1 MDAVEQEAA
10 AREAL
15 ARSLSLS
22 MRSQDDDWYK
32 PTLTRANAL
41 AARMYREIF
50 GGRIPAD
57 TRAAIT
63 EYVEKALRDTKRNP
77 DGQDAQVARL
87 SRGLAS
93 YLASAVLDSNTPSAQ
108 WEKVWR
114 TVHDDKV
121 RDSHAMADGQVVD
134 GDGYFTVGGVKMFA
148 PGDLSAPAEE
158 WAGCRCHPE
167 YRRRTALPDQ
177 LVAAADI
184 DPGGFVIVGLPA
196 ADDPIYEVSSEQPP
210 HLTMIYLSVDFI
222 EQAAQ
227 ILAGEAPKC
236 EPTTVEVTETG
247 ELGDGGAQVAHVNP
261 LGLADVREALM
272 GYEPIQ
278 QGVEAMEQYPE
289 WTPHVTLGYPETP
302 PLSGDVPDTITIDR
316 LAILDGSGA
325 LHSEYPLGE
334 AMDDTAVEETP
345 VEEVDEFPTSGV
357 YEPVPL
363 YGVLAPEGKPTG
375 DRRGFMPNSLEW
387 LEPPLALRWQEKDM
401 PGHDG
406 SVSVA
411 SMDRI
416 WRDEA
421 TGLIKW
427 EGMSGVSDAADRHIA
442 LIAEKIHRGVSVDLD
457 DAQVEV
463 RSKAGE
469 PIEIPDDPELAAQM
483 DFNDVGEWVTYGR
496 IRSAASCAIPAF
508 PEAFIAIG
516 TWAEHDAQQDA
527 AEQPEVDEE
536 PGEIEAMAASA
547 REDLTD
553 ALVAAPGTQ
562 DGPGWLT
569 HPIDT
574 DRLRDYWVRGKGA
587 AKIGWGAPGDFNR
600 CRAFLAEYIKPMY
613 LAGYCFT
620 GDTEFLTRDGV
631 TTFGEA
637 VGTTQQVLTMKE
649 PLGPGASPVTKAGY
663 WVDAPIESF
672 GEQPVLSVTL
682 RRANQRKVIKATPE
696 HEWFAST
703 DARSAAR
710 TKARKVTTADLR
722 PGMALA
728 SLMPMPV
735 AKRGTVPSPYGIAA
749 GAVFGDGHRGPHGA
763 SIDLWGDKDAQ
774 LLRYFEGNPMSA
786 IKTEGGVLGTRVR
799 SLPSSWKGAP
809 SLDEGPSYLL
819 GWLAGYIA
827 ADGHVTKRGAISL
840 SSSNRDHLVLAQTV
854 ANRLG
859 VSTLPITH
867 HMRTGKGTEPT
878 PLFKLPFVGE
888 TFPEAALVIAEHRS
902 RLVAA
907 APKFTATRWVVESV
921 EDRGEAEEVFCAVV
935 PETETFALADYVWVH
950 NCANRHKD
958 ALGFWP
964 GEHRPGKA
972 SAKVATFNL
981 VASAGTLKPPRE
993 WFENPNFT
1001 ERAPMTIT
1009 EPDPHTG
1016 LRRVFGHAAEWDECH
1031 TGFADRCVSP
1041 PSSPSDY
1048 SRFHLGHVVLDDG
1061 TKLPTGTL
1069 TMDTGHA
1076 ALSLSASSAAA
1087 HYDNTGTS
1095 FAQVRCG
1102 EDGIGIWFAGVI
1114 EPKITDEQVFSIRGA
1129 KISGDWRNVAGQ
1141 GLDAIAMLAVN
1152 TPGFPIVHA
1161 ALAASAGERQALV
1174 AAGIVEDEPVTADT
1188 LKRIVAAAVDERLE
1202 IISARQSL
1210 VAAARA
1216 RRREAMDAIAASAAS
1231 RKDT

>member
-1 MDAVEQEAA
+1 MDAVGQEAK

-15 ARSLSLS
+15 ERSLSLS
-22 MRSQDDDWYK
+22 LRSKGDDWYK
-32 PTLTRANAL
+32 PTLTRSNAL

-63 EYVEKALRDTKRNP
+63 EYVEAALKATKRDP
-77 DGQDAQVARL
+77 DGRDAQVARL
-87 SRGLAS
+87 ARGIAS
-93 YLASAVLDSNTPSAQ
+93 YLASAVLDSQTPSDQ

-114 TVHDDKV
+114 SEHDDKV
-121 RDSHAMADGQVVD
+121 RDSHAAADGQVVD
-134 GDGYFTVGGVKMFA
+134 GDGFFTVGGVKMFA

-167 YRRRTALPDQ
+167 YRRRTAMPEQ
-177 LVAAADI
+177 LVAAANPDLHA
-184 DPGGFVIVGLPA
+184 FVIVALPS
-196 ADDPIYEVSSEQPP
+196 ADDPIMGVSSEQPP
-210 HLTMIYLSVDFI
+210 HITLLYLSADYL
-222 EQAAQ
+222 EQATQ
-227 ILAGEAPKC
+227 ILAGEAPKH
-236 EPTTVEVTETG
+236 EPATITAGSVEP
-247 ELGDGGAQVAHVNP
+247 LGDGGAEVLHVDP
-261 LGLADVREALM
+261 GMLHEVRQALLD
-272 GYEPIQ
+272 YEPIQ
-278 QGVEAMEQYPE
+278 QAFDALADEQFPE
-289 WTPHVTLGYPETP
+289 WTPHITLGYPETP
-302 PLSGDVPDTITIDR
+302 PLSTDVPDTITIDR
-316 LAILDGSGA
+316 LAILHDG

-334 AMDDTAVEETP
+334 AMSETAVEEPTEV
-345 VEEVDEFPTSGV
+345 VEDEVDEFPTSGV

-516 TWAEHDAQQDA
+516 TWAEHDAQQEGADQV
-527 AEQPEVDEE
+527 EDEVTEE
-536 PGEIEAMAASA
+536 
-547 REDLTD
+547 
-553 ALVAAPGTQ
+553 LVASVIAEAESVLLASGGSVLTFAPGTQ

-569 HPIDT
+569 HPVDT

-587 AKIGWGAPGDFNR
+587 AKIDWGIPGDFNR

-613 LAGYCFT
+613 LAGYC
-620 GDTEFLTRDGV
+620 
-631 TTFGEA
+631 
-637 VGTTQQVLTMKE
+637 
-649 PLGPGASPVTKAGY
+649 
-663 WVDAPIESF
+663 
-672 GEQPVLSVTL
+672 
-682 RRANQRKVIKATPE
+682 
-696 HEWFAST
+696 
-703 DARSAAR
+703 
-710 TKARKVTTADLR
+710 
-722 PGMALA
+722 
-728 SLMPMPV
+728 
-735 AKRGTVPSPYGIAA
+735 
-749 GAVFGDGHRGPHGA
+749 
-763 SIDLWGDKDAQ
+763 
-774 LLRYFEGNPMSA
+774 
-786 IKTEGGVLGTRVR
+786 
-799 SLPSSWKGAP
+799 
-809 SLDEGPSYLL
+809 
-819 GWLAGYIA
+819 
-827 ADGHVTKRGAISL
+827 
-840 SSSNRDHLVLAQTV
+840 
-854 ANRLG
+854 
-859 VSTLPITH
+859 
-867 HMRTGKGTEPT
+867 
-878 PLFKLPFVGE
+878 
-888 TFPEAALVIAEHRS
+888 
-902 RLVAA
+902 
-907 APKFTATRWVVESV
+907 
-921 EDRGEAEEVFCAVV
+921 
-935 PETETFALADYVWVH
+935 
-950 NCANRHKD
+950 ANRHKD

-972 SAKVATFNL
+972 SAEVATFNL

-1076 ALSLSASSAAA
+1076 ALSLNASSAAA

>member
-10 AREAL
+10 ARDAL

-22 MRSQDDDWYK
+22 LRSKDDDWYK

-57 TRAAIT
+57 TRAAIA
-63 EYVEKALRDTKRNP
+63 EYVEKALRETKRDP
-77 DGQDAQVARL
+77 DGRDIQAARL
-87 SRGLAS
+87 ARGLAS
-93 YLASAVLDSNTPSAQ
+93 YLASAVLDSNTPSDQ

-121 RDSHAMADGQVVD
+121 RDSHALADGQVVD

-167 YRRRTALPDQ
+167 YRRRTALPEQ
-177 LVAAADI
+177 LVASADLHA
-184 DPGGFVIVGLPA
+184 FVIVALPA
-196 ADDPIYEVSSEQPP
+196 ADDPIHQVSSEQPP
-210 HLTMIYLSVDFI
+210 HMTMLYLSADYL
-222 EQAAQ
+222 EQATQ
-227 ILAGEAPKC
+227 ILAGEAP
-236 EPTTVEVTETG
+236 EYQPFEVEVMPDIV
-247 ELGDGGAQVAHVNP
+247 ELGDGGAQVVKIDP
-261 LGLADVREALM
+261 LLRLADLREKMLT
-272 GYEPIQ
+272 YEPIQ
-278 QGVEAMEQYPE
+278 QGFDALADEQFPT
-289 WTPHVTLGYPETP
+289 WIPHLTVGYPETP
-302 PLSGDVPDTITIDR
+302 PLSTEVPDTITIDR
-316 LAILDGSGA
+316 LAILHDG

-516 TWAEHDAQQDA
+516 TWAEHDAQQEGADQV
-527 AEQPEVDEE
+527 EDEVTEE
-536 PGEIEAMAASA
+536 
-547 REDLTD
+547 
-553 ALVAAPGTQ
+553 LVASVIAEAESVLLASGGSVLTFAPGTQ

-569 HPIDT
+569 HPVDT

-587 AKIGWGAPGDFNR
+587 AKIDWGIPGDFNR

-613 LAGYCFT
+613 LAGYC
-620 GDTEFLTRDGV
+620 
-631 TTFGEA
+631 
-637 VGTTQQVLTMKE
+637 
-649 PLGPGASPVTKAGY
+649 
-663 WVDAPIESF
+663 
-672 GEQPVLSVTL
+672 
-682 RRANQRKVIKATPE
+682 
-696 HEWFAST
+696 
-703 DARSAAR
+703 
-710 TKARKVTTADLR
+710 
-722 PGMALA
+722 
-728 SLMPMPV
+728 
-735 AKRGTVPSPYGIAA
+735 
-749 GAVFGDGHRGPHGA
+749 
-763 SIDLWGDKDAQ
+763 
-774 LLRYFEGNPMSA
+774 
-786 IKTEGGVLGTRVR
+786 
-799 SLPSSWKGAP
+799 
-809 SLDEGPSYLL
+809 
-819 GWLAGYIA
+819 
-827 ADGHVTKRGAISL
+827 
-840 SSSNRDHLVLAQTV
+840 
-854 ANRLG
+854 
-859 VSTLPITH
+859 
-867 HMRTGKGTEPT
+867 
-878 PLFKLPFVGE
+878 
-888 TFPEAALVIAEHRS
+888 
-902 RLVAA
+902 
-907 APKFTATRWVVESV
+907 
-921 EDRGEAEEVFCAVV
+921 
-935 PETETFALADYVWVH
+935 
-950 NCANRHKD
+950 ANRHKD

-972 SAKVATFNL
+972 SAEVATFNL

-1076 ALSLSASSAAA
+1076 ALSLNASSAAA

>member
-1 MDAVEQEAA
+1 MDATGQEAK

-15 ARSLSLS
+15 ERSLSLS
-22 MRSQDDDWYK
+22 LRSKGDDWYK
-32 PTLTRANAL
+32 PTLTRSNAL

-63 EYVEKALRDTKRNP
+63 EYVEAALKATKRDQ
-77 DGQDAQVARL
+77 DGRDAQVARL
-87 SRGLAS
+87 ARGIAS
-93 YLASAVLDSNTPSAQ
+93 YLASAVLDSQTPSDQ

-114 TVHDDKV
+114 SEHDDKV
-121 RDSHAMADGQVVD
+121 RDSHAAADGQVVD
-134 GDGYFTVGGVKMFA
+134 GDGFFTVGGVKMFA

-167 YRRRTALPDQ
+167 YRRRTAMPEQ
-177 LVAAADI
+177 LVAATDI

-196 ADDPIYEVSSEQPP
+196 EGDPIYGVSSEQPP

-227 ILAGEAPKC
+227 ILAGEAPKY

-261 LGLADVREALM
+261 LGLADVREVLLT
-272 GYEPIQ
+272 YEPIF

-334 AMDDTAVEETP
+334 AMSETAVEEPTEV
-345 VEEVDEFPTSGV
+345 VEDEVDEFPTSGV

-387 LEPPLALRWQEKDM
+387 LEPPLALRWQEQDM

-427 EGMSGVSDAADRHIA
+427 EGLSGVSDAADRHVA

-457 DAQVEV
+457 DAQVEA
-463 RSKAGE
+463 RTKDGSE
-469 PIEIPDDPELAAQM
+469 LQLPESEDELAEI

-516 TWAEHDAQQDA
+516 TWAEHDAQQA
-527 AEQPEVDEE
+527 AADQPEEDIPEE
-536 PGEIEAMAASA
+536 
-547 REDLTD
+547 
-553 ALVAAPGTQ
+553 LVASVIAEAESALLASGGSVLTFAPGTQ

-569 HPIDT
+569 HPVDT

-613 LAGYCFT
+613 LAGYC
-620 GDTEFLTRDGV
+620 
-631 TTFGEA
+631 
-637 VGTTQQVLTMKE
+637 
-649 PLGPGASPVTKAGY
+649 S
-663 WVDAPIESF
+663 
-672 GEQPVLSVTL
+672 
-682 RRANQRKVIKATPE
+682 
-696 HEWFAST
+696 
-703 DARSAAR
+703 
-710 TKARKVTTADLR
+710 
-722 PGMALA
+722 
-728 SLMPMPV
+728 
-735 AKRGTVPSPYGIAA
+735 
-749 GAVFGDGHRGPHGA
+749 
-763 SIDLWGDKDAQ
+763 
-774 LLRYFEGNPMSA
+774 
-786 IKTEGGVLGTRVR
+786 
-799 SLPSSWKGAP
+799 
-809 SLDEGPSYLL
+809 
-819 GWLAGYIA
+819 
-827 ADGHVTKRGAISL
+827 
-840 SSSNRDHLVLAQTV
+840 
-854 ANRLG
+854 
-859 VSTLPITH
+859 
-867 HMRTGKGTEPT
+867 
-878 PLFKLPFVGE
+878 
-888 TFPEAALVIAEHRS
+888 
-902 RLVAA
+902 
-907 APKFTATRWVVESV
+907 
-921 EDRGEAEEVFCAVV
+921 
-935 PETETFALADYVWVH
+935 
-950 NCANRHKD
+950 NRHKD

-972 SAKVATFNL
+972 SAEVATFNL
-981 VASAGTLKPPRE
+981 VASAGTLKPPRS
-993 WFENPNFT
+993 WFDNPNFT

-1016 LRRVFGHAAEWDECH
+1016 LRRVYGHAAEWDTCH
-1031 TGFADRCVSP
+1031 TGFADRCVSA

-1061 TKLPTGTL
+1061 TSLPTGTL

-1076 ALSLSASSAAA
+1076 ALSMSAAAAAA

-1102 EDGIGIWFAGVI
+1102 EDAIGIWFAGVV

-1188 LKRIVAAAVDERLE
+1188 LRRIVAAAVDERIE
-1202 IISARQSL
+1202 VISARQAL
-1210 VAAARA
+1210 VASATA
-1216 RRREAMDAIAASAAS
+1216 RRRKAMDSIAASAAS

>member
-158 WAGCRCHPE
+158 WAGCRCHSE

-227 ILAGEAPKC
+227 ILAGEAPKY

-261 LGLADVREALM
+261 LGLADVREVLLT
-272 GYEPIQ
+272 YEPIF
-278 QGVEAMEQYPE
+278 QGVEAMEQFPE

-302 PLSGDVPDTITIDR
+302 PLSTDVPDTITIDR

-375 DRRGFMPNSLEW
+375 DRRGFAVNSLEW
-387 LEPPLALRWQEKDM
+387 IEPPLSLRWQERDH
-401 PGHDG
+401 PGHDD
-406 SVSVA
+406 SVVVGTI
-411 SMDRI
+411 DRI
-416 WRDEA
+416 WREDS
-421 TGLIKW
+421 LIKW
-427 EGMSGVSDAADRHIA
+427 EGMSSVSEAADKHVA
-442 LIAEKIHRGVSVDLD
+442 LIAEKALRGISVDLD
-457 DAQVEV
+457 DAQVET
-463 RSKAGE
+463 RTKDGSE
-469 PIEIPDDPELAAQM
+469 LELPESEDELAEM

-496 IRSAASCAIPAF
+496 IRSGATCPIPAF
-508 PEAFIAIG
+508 PEVFVAIG
-516 TWAEHDAQQDA
+516 TWAEHDAQQPSADPT
-527 AEQPEVDEE
+527 EEDVPEE
-536 PGEIEAMAASA
+536 
-547 REDLTD
+547 
-553 ALVAAPGTQ
+553 LVASVIAEAESALLASGGSVLTFAPGTQ

-574 DRLRDYWVRGKGA
+574 DRLRDYWVRGTGG
-587 AKIGWGAPGDFNR
+587 AKIGWGVPGDFNR

-613 LAGYCFT
+613 LAGYC
-620 GDTEFLTRDGV
+620 
-631 TTFGEA
+631 
-637 VGTTQQVLTMKE
+637 
-649 PLGPGASPVTKAGY
+649 
-663 WVDAPIESF
+663 
-672 GEQPVLSVTL
+672 
-682 RRANQRKVIKATPE
+682 
-696 HEWFAST
+696 
-703 DARSAAR
+703 
-710 TKARKVTTADLR
+710 
-722 PGMALA
+722 
-728 SLMPMPV
+728 
-735 AKRGTVPSPYGIAA
+735 
-749 GAVFGDGHRGPHGA
+749 
-763 SIDLWGDKDAQ
+763 
-774 LLRYFEGNPMSA
+774 
-786 IKTEGGVLGTRVR
+786 
-799 SLPSSWKGAP
+799 
-809 SLDEGPSYLL
+809 
-819 GWLAGYIA
+819 
-827 ADGHVTKRGAISL
+827 
-840 SSSNRDHLVLAQTV
+840 
-854 ANRLG
+854 
-859 VSTLPITH
+859 
-867 HMRTGKGTEPT
+867 
-878 PLFKLPFVGE
+878 
-888 TFPEAALVIAEHRS
+888 
-902 RLVAA
+902 
-907 APKFTATRWVVESV
+907 
-921 EDRGEAEEVFCAVV
+921 
-935 PETETFALADYVWVH
+935 
-950 NCANRHKD
+950 ANRHKD

-972 SAKVATFNL
+972 SAEVATFNL

-1076 ALSLSASSAAA
+1076 ALSLNASSAAA

-1102 EDGIGIWFAGVI
+1102 EDGIGIWFAGVV

-1188 LKRIVAAAVDERLE
+1188 LRRIVAAAVDERLE
-1202 IISARQSL
+1202 VISARQAL
-1210 VAAARA
+1210 VASATA
-1216 RRREAMDAIAASAAS
+1216 RRRKAMDSIAASAAS
-1231 RKDT
+1231 RKDI